1 MFLFKINIIRSFKL
15 QNVTKRYKNSLL
27 LIIILIL
34 IFLWERKII
43 FTCMYLCILCLY
55 NNKNTIVNIIKLI
68 DLYDLKIW
76 KVFS

>member
-68 DLYDLKIW
+68 DLYDLKI
-76 KVFS
+76 